1 VGDDEATN
9 WDLRRSSDRSASNK
23 IDCYG
28 CTTDYANYK
37 SPKSALSLSA
47 AGRTLHRSQKSAKAQ
62 AWRSLRSARQ
72 FPLSP
77 QRKTA
82 PRARPARRKMTSSRQ
97 VSWLAGHGPSPPSQ
111 ALMHKAQWQPEEG
124 LAADSCG
131 GSSGFDSPPQW
142 RIAPNSLLGRSTR
155 PAHLKTT
162 DGRSPR
168 RFCQRPEF
176 ISL

>member
-1 VGDDEATN
+1 
-9 WDLRRSSDRSASNK
+9 
-23 IDCYG
+23 
-28 CTTDYANYK
+28 
-37 SPKSALSLSA
+37 
-47 AGRTLHRSQKSAKAQ
+47 
-62 AWRSLRSARQ
+62 
-72 FPLSP
+72 
-77 QRKTA
+77 
-82 PRARPARRKMTSSRQ
+82 MTSSRQ
-97 VSWLAGHGPSPPSQ
+97 VSWLAGHDPSPPSQ

-155 PAHLKTT
+155 PAHLNTT